1 MRSKPV
7 KRFSRAIIFG
17 VGAEREPRLDTAKL
31 FPKTCAFLVRRYYVP
46 GLLCALTVQYT
57 EEAGIGHRRHSTF
70 AGSRR
75 PFSRLRADAR
85 RGAARPSRRARSITA
100 VIAVEILRPPHVSDR
115 EGFLSPWP
123 CPLSGQM
130 LSGPY
135 SGAAASVRRSRRPNC
150 PLARRWPRWAVGSG
164 GCEDQ
169 QARGLRT
176 PGGSCVCSGPEE
188 VWELGANCRFFIY
201 YYYFFQLLSK

>member
-85 RGAARPSRRARSITA
+85 PGAARPSRRARSITA

-130 LSGPY
+130 LSDPVQRG
-135 SGAAASVRRSRRPNC
+135 SGKCEEKQTPELSTRQTLASVGGGERRP
-150 PLARRWPRWAVGSG
+150 
-164 GCEDQ
+164 
-169 QARGLRT
+169 
-176 PGGSCVCSGPEE
+176 
-188 VWELGANCRFFIY
+188 
-201 YYYFFQLLSK
+201 